1 MTKKRLRHICV
12 SLFFCTSLWA
22 GDTVFVSGAIQHDGL
37 LDWTPV
43 MYHSNSYLDLSVNWQ
58 RGVTGDGLSVTGGRK
73 ESSFRELRAKT
84 RLELTQWPLPG
95 YEADFNGY
103 GMSHLSIAASFTWG
117 EVTIGDVYGQFGSGL
132 ILNLYEDRALGI
144 DGALR
149 GAKIAATPYKGI
161 HLTAIG
167 GKQRRYWNCY
177 KDHAF
182 GWNYARDAAIGAD
195 AELHIEEW
203 IPQMQARDI
212 SWTIGG
218 SWVSKYEAQDTIIAS
233 GGGLPVTGD
242 GMYMYNLPRWI
253 GATDVRTGLQV
264 KGFDLLAEFAYKFN
278 DPGKENH
285 FSYKNGMAGLISFG
299 YSRKGLSVLAQMK
312 YSENMSFHS
321 ERLRTGLAGRLNH
334 MPAFAQQHTYAL
346 AALYPYATQYT
357 KQEWAMQAEVRYT
370 WPRKTKMGGRY
381 GTTMRWAASH
391 IRVPAENG
399 QNEAYTD
406 VNMELNKRL
415 SKRWWLNA
423 MLMYQAYNQQTITG
437 HGGMIRSGIAV
448 IDARTQVNTNISM
461 RGEIQYLYSPDH
473 EGQWLFALY
482 ELTLYRHWTLS
493 GQWMYNIGYA
503 PDATNKHYYTAGLT
517 FTYGAHR
524 ANIGYTKT
532 REGYNCS
539 GGICRYV
546 PQMEGVCASYSFT
559 F

>member
-1 MTKKRLRHICV
+1 M
-12 SLFFCTSLWA
+12 
-22 GDTVFVSGAIQHDGL
+22 FVSGGVQHDGL

-43 MYHSNSYLDLSVNWQ
+43 MYHSNSYLDLGVTWQ
-58 RGVTGDGLSVTGGRK
+58 REETT
-73 ESSFRELRAKT
+73 FRELRAKT

-103 GMSHLSIAASFTWG
+103 GMSHLSIAAAFTWG
-117 EVTIGDVYGQFGSGL
+117 EITVGDVYGQFGSGL

-149 GAKIAATPYKGI
+149 GAKIEAIPYKGI
-161 HLTAIG
+161 HLTALG
-167 GKQRRYWNCY
+167 GKQRRYWSCY
-177 KDHAF
+177 DDHAF
-182 GWNYARDAAIGAD
+182 GWNYGRDAALGAD
-195 AELHIEEW
+195 AELHIEQW
-203 IPQMQARDI
+203 VPRMQEKDVN
-212 SWTIGG
+212 WTIGG
-218 SWVSKYEAQDTIIAS
+218 SWVSKYEAQDTVIARGEGVPS
-233 GGGLPVTGD
+233 G
-242 GMYMYNLPRWI
+242 GMYMYNLPRWV
-253 GATDVRTGLQV
+253 GATDVRTRLQV

-278 DPGKENH
+278 DPGSENQ
-285 FSYKNGMAGLISFG
+285 FSYKDGMAGLISFG

-312 YSENMSFHS
+312 YSENMSFRS

-391 IRVPAENG
+391 IRVPSESG
-399 QNEAYTD
+399 RNEAYTD

-415 SKRWWLNA
+415 SKNWWLNA
-423 MLMYQAYNQQTITG
+423 MLMYQAYNQHTILG
-437 HGGMIRSGIAV
+437 HGEMIRSGIAV

-461 RGEIQYLYSPDH
+461 RGEIQYLYTPDY
-473 EGQWLFALY
+473 EGQWFFALY
-482 ELTLYRHWTLS
+482 ELTLYRHWTVS

-503 PDATNKHYYTAGLT
+503 PEATNKHYYTAGLT

-546 PQMEGVCASYSFT
+546 PQMEGVCANYSFT